1 MQNREI
7 LDMLNTVY
15 KDAIINRDKM
25 LSILKGSKFE
35 QILQKARENWIEFKP
50 TKQEAI
56 TAGIDSSFNNT
67 KFQGIELWA
76 TTAVSIKSNG
86 EVLVDLHDSGLG
98 SDIDLSRIAS
108 RMEIDACEKTVDYVD
123 LVLMDGSLH
132 SQFMTRQSS
141 LDAAVVRMM
150 KKKDNV
156 LFIAKTSNTKKQFER
171 LGSLA
176 GDIFYYSHVTK
187 DPGFSK
193 LFVEKKYGQ
202 DKVIASTFVRLSN
215 STPIIKLEF
224 LGEDH
229 SEDEIKATLNKLYK
243 NSVGGYPYA
252 LKLAHNNCKI
262 SDKELAK
269 IVSLLGLSNEISS
282 REVLG

>member
-1 MQNREI
+1 
-7 LDMLNTVY
+7 MLNTVY

-25 LSILKGSKFE
+25 LSILKGPKFE
-35 QILQKARENWIEFKP
+35 QILQKARENWVEYTPGK
-50 TKQEAI
+50 EEVV

-76 TTAVSIKSNG
+76 TTAVSVKSNG
-86 EVLVDLHDSGLG
+86 EVLVDLHESGLG
-98 SDIDLSRIAS
+98 SADDISSIAS
-108 RMEIDACEKTVDYVD
+108 KMEIDACEKTVDEVD

-132 SQFMTRQSS
+132 SQLMTRQSTLSS
-141 LDAAVVRMM
+141 LIVKIM
-150 KKKDNV
+150 KKKNNV
-156 LFIAKTSNTKKQFER
+156 IFIAKTSNTKKQFEK

-176 GDIFYYSHVTK
+176 GDIFYYNHVTTK
-187 DPGFSK
+187 PGFSK
-193 LFVEKKYGQ
+193 IFVEKKYGP
-202 DKVIASTFVRLSN
+202 DKIISSTFVRLSD

-224 LGEDH
+224 LGDQH
-229 SEDEIKATLNKLYK
+229 TEDEIKTTMNKLYK
-243 NSVGGYPYA
+243 TSIGGYPYA

-269 IVSLLGLSNEISS
+269 MVSLLGLSNEIGS

>member
-1 MQNREI
+1 
-7 LDMLNTVY
+7 MLNTVY
-15 KDAIINRDKM
+15 KDAIINREKI
-25 LSILKGSKFE
+25 LSILKGPKFE
-35 QILQKARENWIEFKP
+35 QILQKAQANWNEFTP
-50 TKQEAI
+50 TKENVI

-76 TTAVSIKSNG
+76 TTAVSIKTDG

-108 RMEIDACEKTVDYVD
+108 KMEIDACEKTVDEVD

-132 SQFMTRQSS
+132 SQFMTRQSA
-141 LDAAVVRMM
+141 LDAQVVRTMN
-150 KKKDNV
+150 KKKNV
-156 LFIAKTSNTKKQFER
+156 IFIAKTSNTKKQFEN

-176 GDIFYYSHVTK
+176 GDIFYYNHVTNG
-187 DPGFSK
+187 PGFSEV
-193 LFVEKKYGQ
+193 FVEKNYGL
-202 DKVIASTFVRLSN
+202 DKIISSTFVRLSD

-224 LGEDH
+224 LGGKHDN
-229 SEDEIKATLNKLYK
+229 DEVKSIMNKLFK
-243 NSVGGYPYA
+243 TSVGGYPYA

-262 SDKELAK
+262 SDKELGK
-269 IVSLLGLSNEISS
+269 MVSLLGLSNEIGS

>member
-1 MQNREI
+1 V
-7 LDMLNTVY
+7 LNTVY
-15 KDAIINRDKM
+15 KDAIINREKM
-25 LSILKGSKFE
+25 LSILKGPKFE
-35 QILQKARENWIEFKP
+35 QIIQKAKENWVEFTPVKE
-50 TKQEAI
+50 EAV

-76 TTAVSIKSNG
+76 TTAVSIKSDG
-86 EVLVDLHDSGLG
+86 EILVDLHESGLG
-98 SDIDLSRIAS
+98 SDTDLSRIAS
-108 RMEIDACEKTVDYVD
+108 KMEIEACEKTVDMVD

-141 LDAAVVRMM
+141 LDSQVVKTM
-150 KKKDNV
+150 KKRDNV
-156 LFIAKTSNTKKQFER
+156 IFIAKTSNTKKQFEN

-176 GDIFYYSHVTK
+176 GDIFYYNHVSNNS
-187 DPGFSK
+187 GFSK
-193 LFVEKKYGQ
+193 IFVEKKYGT
-202 DKVIASTFVRLSN
+202 DKVISSTFVRLSD

-224 LGEDH
+224 LGDH
-229 SEDEIKATLNKLYK
+229 HDENDIKTAMSKLYK

-269 IVSLLGLSNEISS
+269 MVSLLGLSNEIGS